1 MFLGYDM
8 GMRYLKQLFF
18 LCFVLGEV
26 LWGAAIDI
34 ANESSISLLK
44 HSQYYLDKED
54 YSIDEMRGSPL
65 WAPYNEPLIHTGISQ
80 DTIWLKFVLENDSDW
95 MEHRIIVVHSS
106 RAENITLYQRNGRRV
121 GYRGVD
127 FRKGFQETLYPFFRI
142 KIPPYSKRVYFL
154 KIRSAWSP
162 MLFDVT
168 LDREKAYRKADKKEQ
183 MLKILLLG
191 VIFGLMI
198 YSFVLSLYTRDKSY
212 LYYSFYLFA
221 VLYQQI
227 GYMGFS
233 QVYLPLEWV
242 ELEKKLALPKVGLM
256 LVATSL
262 FAMHFLKTKT
272 IRSLHRGYQAIMALG
287 IIEILILGVIE
298 YLNPDTIVW
307 MGKLFVGLNVIAS
320 LFNLIAAVMY
330 YRRGNRQARL
340 YIVGFGILF
349 ITYFVWTLGTLGW
362 STLIYRYPNTIII
375 GTTIEALILSL
386 AFADRYMLLQ
396 QEKAEADHK
405 LLDEAKHREQIVQEE
420 VIRKTAQ
427 LKQAHDTKALLLQ
440 EVHHRVK
447 NNLQIILSMVR
458 LQRKKSTHE
467 TLTLQLAEVES
478 RINAI
483 AKTYS
488 MLLVGENLTEIDMQT
503 YISTLLEDLRQTI
516 DNGHKQIDII
526 TKIDATIPLR
536 ESAYIGLVINELV
549 TNAYKYAFDGEG
561 GAIQILLTQK
571 AKVTELIVED
581 NGKGYTYDPESRS
594 LGLKLIRTLVTNQ
607 LRGTIEVSHE
617 GGTRYTIRFEV

>member
-1 MFLGYDM
+1 M
-8 GMRYLKQLFF
+8 Q
-18 LCFVLGEV
+18 
-26 LWGAAIDI
+26 
-34 ANESSISLLK
+34 NEKSISLLEY
-44 HSQYYLDKED
+44 SQYYLDKEG
-54 YSIDEMRGSPL
+54 YSLEEIRKNHL
-65 WAPYNEPLIHTGISQ
+65 WTLYDEPLMHTGISQ
-80 DTIWLKFVLENDSDW
+80 DTIWLRIVIENNTDW
-95 MEHRIIVVHSS
+95 MTRRIIVIHSS
-106 RAENITLYQRNGRRV
+106 RAENITLYQSKGRRL
-121 GYRGVD
+121 GYRGVSY
-127 FRKGFQETLYPFFRI
+127 RKGLGDTLYPYFRI
-142 KIPPYSKRVYFL
+142 KIPPYTKRVFFL
-154 KIRSAWSP
+154 KIHSAWSP

-168 LDREKAYRKADKKEQ
+168 LDIEKNYRKVDRREQ
-183 MLKILLLG
+183 LIKILLLG
-191 VIFGLMI
+191 IIFGLMI
-198 YSFVLSLYTRDKSY
+198 YSLVLSLYTRDKSY

-233 QVYLPLEWV
+233 QVYLPIEWV

-262 FAMHFLKTKT
+262 FAMHFLKSRT
-272 IRSLHRGYQAIMALG
+272 IIALHRGYQAIIVLG
-287 IIEILILGVIE
+287 IIEILVLGVLE
-298 YLNPDTIVW
+298 YLNPNTIVW
-307 MGKLFVGLNVIAS
+307 MAKIFVALNVVAS
-320 LFNLIAAVMY
+320 LFNLIAAVIY

-340 YIVGFGILF
+340 YILGFGMLF
-349 ITYFVWTLGTLGW
+349 MSYFAWTLGTMGW

-386 AFADRYMLLQ
+386 AFADRYRILQ
-396 QEKAEADHK
+396 NEKTEADHK
-405 LLDEAKHREQIVQEE
+405 LLDEAKHREQMIQEE

-516 DNGHKQIDII
+516 DSGHKQIEII
-526 TKIDATIPLR
+526 TKIHATIPLR

-549 TNAYKYAFDGEG
+549 TNAYKYAFDREG
-561 GAIQILLTQK
+561 GAIQIILTQK
-571 AKVTELIVED
+571 DKVTELIVED
-581 NGKGYTYDPESRS
+581 NGKGYIYDPESRS

-607 LRGTIEVSHE
+607 LRGTIEVSNE
-617 GGTRYTIRFEV
+617 GGTRYLIRFEV